1 MTILET
7 FRTDDLEQTF
17 LTLEWNNIRDEADTS
32 CVSTS
37 LWQTLFQLLYLL
49 REIQPQ
55 CVSTSLWQTLFQLLY
70 LLREIQPQ
78 LGTIRVGSLIV
89 EMRCPDLS

>member
-55 CVSTSLWQTLFQLLY
+55 
-70 LLREIQPQ
+70 

-89 EMRCPDLS
+89 EMRCADLS